1 MLSLT
6 VRTNLILEVVF
17 SIYHPSAN
25 LKTIVKKI
33 NFINASISKHN
44 MDDLTYWKVNWL
56 TWCIE
61 KNIK

>member
-6 VRTNLILEVVF
+6 VRTNLIHEVVF

-44 MDDLTYWKVNWL
+44 MDDLTY
-56 TWCIE
+56 
-61 KNIK
+61 